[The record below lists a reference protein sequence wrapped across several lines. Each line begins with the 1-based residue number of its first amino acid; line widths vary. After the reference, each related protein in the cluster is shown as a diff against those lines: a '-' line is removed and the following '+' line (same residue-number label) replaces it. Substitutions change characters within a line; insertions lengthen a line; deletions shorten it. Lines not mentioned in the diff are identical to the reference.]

1 MNAGPFVFV
10 VMALAILNGIFS
22 PFFVVT
28 GRIIVT
34 TLAPAL
40 LIASPQLLA
49 FIASLLAS
57 TVTIIVSGIPA
68 ALFERAT
75 GRRETDAASYAV
87 WLVTATLIS
96 FPAIANAVAA
106 LWQGPG

>member
-1 MNAGPFVFV
+1 VNAGPFVFV

-34 TLAPAL
+34 HLAPAL

-57 TVTIIVSGIPA
+57 TVTIIVSGIPQ
-68 ALFERAT
+68 LFSKERPDG
-75 GRRETDAASYAV
+75 GRRTPLRMLSG
-87 WLVTATLIS
+87 LS
-96 FPAIANAVAA
+96 RRR
-106 LWQGPG
+106 